1 MTAATGDVR
10 KEKFD
15 NPTTLKLDRS
25 FVKIL
30 LPDSQ
35 SSTRINISM
44 DLGEWAFFNHSRHFD
59 LKISWHILDIW
70 LCEGYST

>member
-1 MTAATGDVR
+1 MTAATDEVR

-15 NPTTLKLDRS
+15 NPTTLRLDRS

-30 LPDSQ
+30 LPAPQ

-44 DLGEWAFFNHSRHFD
+44 GLGRWAFFNHSWHLN

-70 LCEGYST
+70 LCKGYST

>member
-1 MTAATGDVR
+1 MTAATDEVR
-10 KEKFD
+10 KEKID
-15 NPTTLKLDRS
+15 NPTTLRLDSS

-30 LPDSQ
+30 LPAPP
-35 SSTRINISM
+35 SSTRINIPM
-44 DLGEWAFFNHSRHFD
+44 GLGRWAFFNHSRHLN